1 MFLIARILK
10 YCKFIFLLIFLLTP
24 FIIRAQVD
32 STYIQPYEH
41 ELSVK
46 PHVYYK
52 YTSLTHEIDD
62 NNEITYMPNSHVSLG
77 LGITYKNY
85 SISGGYGFGF
95 MRDKDRGKT
104 AIFDF
109 QYHYYGRKFI
119 ADVFFQRY
127 KGFYTEQNDEVFTL
141 YPDISI
147 IQYGVFGQY
156 VFNNKKFSY
165 KAAFNQS
172 EKQLKSAGSW
182 QLGGGIYYNQ
192 VRSDS
197 TLQLNQYK
205 RLRNYQLSV
214 SGGYVYNWI
223 ISKNFYLS
231 GGVSVGFN
239 IGTENLSSFKKVE
252 ISPSVFPRISTG
264 YNAEDWSIGF
274 SVVVNQIYVANSKLL
289 KMTLNTGTMQMSY
302 TKRFSV
308 APKFVKKIKYIN

>member
-62 NNEITYMPNSHVSLG
+62 NNEITYMPNSPVSLG

-231 GGVSVGFN
+231 GGVSVGLN
-239 IGTENLSSFKKVE
+239 IGSENLSSFKKVE
-252 ISPSVFPRISTG
+252 ISPSVFPRISMG
-264 YNAEDWSIGF
+264 YNSEDWSIGL

-308 APKFVKKIKYIN
+308 TPKFVKKIKYIN